1 MQNLTQ
7 IGWIGELKKE
17 GDEWSVFRKTF
28 QVNEKPRR
36 VIIIL
41 DSYGVVGIYMNGE
54 FIEGSTG
61 RYAGRIVCIEC
72 TSKIVVGENE
82 ISLKLGNHYFQAAGI
97 TNYNRRQSWF
107 SAIAAEIKIEYESSE
122 ETIVTDESWKC
133 ISDCGVTIP
142 QRLSD
147 VTEAYYERF
156 WKAAA
161 VWNEPKQYP
170 IPEEIAELM
179 GEEYCN
185 YAHTPLEKYIEPK
198 VIYGVKIDHE
208 KKTSFIDYDFGRVCV
223 GYLEIEYESESDGR
237 IKMRFDY
244 SESVAEIEQDSRLTL
259 RYSIKKGHQT
269 LLVNHRRAARYVRV
283 QFDQGAKDAK
293 CIRVRFRQSMKPDAQ
308 LGWFQCPDE
317 ELNRIWEV
325 GKYTVWVNKHQEYES
340 CPKSEMKF
348 FTGDGIVSALV
359 DYYTFGD
366 GSLVD
371 SSMAITEIEC
381 NSGIQHNI
389 YDRNTSLW
397 DYPAWR
403 IIMLYNHYV
412 HQGEFD
418 IVRKYYDEAAMNIR
432 WMIEKMNRDGLIYQY
447 PLFGGPFY
455 EGTGTVEYTC
465 SFDRLGEKP
474 YLNALLYKSLLCMSV
489 LGKAVGDLR
498 WEEWEKLASTV
509 KQAINDKLWSEKEG
523 AYLDFYDKTYIPQD
537 GNALAVLWGIADTEK
552 ANIVLETLKNENWSE
567 YGSALANKE
576 VSHTRGGIQTISPM
590 MCSHEAEAR
599 FKSGKSDEALDLIHR
614 CWGTMLK
621 KGAQTF
627 WEFAP
632 NNGEKNW
639 RVTSHGWS
647 AGCTYLL
654 SAYVL
659 GVRPLEPGYET
670 MVFEPYEGFEQFKG
684 VIPTV
689 KGLVGV
695 SCETEGGVKKFTL
708 CVPKNMKVE
717 VRTSQNAKVEIR
729 EQNGKM

>member
-1 MQNLTQ
+1 MQSLTQ

-17 GDEWSVFRKTF
+17 GDEWSVFQKTIEIK
-28 QVNEKPRR
+28 EKPRR
-36 VIIIL
+36 VIIRL
-41 DSYGVVGIYMNGE
+41 DSYGVVGIYINGE

-61 RYAGRIVCIEC
+61 RYPGRIVCIEC
-72 TSKIVVGENE
+72 TSKMRIGENE
-82 ISLKLGNHYFQAAGI
+82 ISLKLGNHYFQTAGI
-97 TNYNRRQSWF
+97 TNFERRHSWF
-107 SAIAAEIKIEYESSE
+107 SAIAAEIKIEYDATE

-133 ISDCGVTIP
+133 ISDCGVSVP

-147 VTEAYYERF
+147 VTTAYYERF
-156 WKAAA
+156 WKSAA
-161 VWNEPKQYP
+161 VWKEPKEYQ
-170 IPEEIAELM
+170 IPAQIAEMM

-185 YAHTPLEKYIEPK
+185 YVHTPLDTYVEPRE
-198 VIYGVKIDHE
+198 IYGVKVDQG
-208 KKTSFIDYDFGRVCV
+208 KKISFIDLDFGRVCV
-223 GYLEIEYESESDGR
+223 GYLEIEYEAKCDGR
-237 IKMRFDY
+237 VKMRFDY
-244 SESVAEIEQDSRLTL
+244 SENVTEIEQNSRLTL
-259 RYSIKKGHQT
+259 RYAIKKGRHT

-283 QFDQGAKDAK
+283 QFDQGAMDTK
-293 CIRVRFRQSMKPDAQ
+293 CIRIRFRQSMKPDTQ
-308 LGWFQCPDE
+308 LGWFQCQDE
-317 ELNRIWEV
+317 ELNKMWEV
-325 GKYTVWVNKHQEYES
+325 GKYTLWVNKHQEYES

-348 FTGDGIVSALV
+348 FTGDGIVAALI

-371 SSMAITEIEC
+371 ASLAITEIQS

-403 IIMLYNHYV
+403 IVMLYNHYI
-412 HQGEFD
+412 HQGDLE
-418 IVRKYYDEAAMNIR
+418 VVKKYYDDVALNTQ

-455 EGTGTVEYTC
+455 EGSGTVEYSC

-489 LGKAVGDLR
+489 LGKAVGDSR
-498 WEEWEKLASTV
+498 CEEWAQMATTV
-509 KQAINDKLWSEKEG
+509 KQAMNDKLWSEEKG
-523 AYLDFYDKTYIPQD
+523 AYLDSYDKSYIPQD
-537 GNALAVLWGIADTEK
+537 GNALAVLWGIADDERAKT
-552 ANIVLETLKNENWSE
+552 VLETLKRENWSP

-576 VSHTRGGIQTISPM
+576 VSHTHGGIQTISPM

-599 FKSGKSDEALDLIHR
+599 FKSGKPEEALDLMHR

-627 WEFAP
+627 WEYAP
-632 NNGEKNW
+632 NDGEKHW

-647 AGCTYLL
+647 AGCTFLL

-659 GVRPLEPGYET
+659 GVRPMSPGYET
-670 MVFEPYEGFEQFKG
+670 MVFEPYEGFDNFKG

-689 KGLVGV
+689 KGLVAV
-695 SCETEGGVKKFTL
+695 KCETENGVRKFTL
-708 CVPKNMKVE
+708 CVPKDMKVE
-717 VRTSQNAKVEIR
+717 VKISQNAKVQII
-729 EQNGKM
+729 EQ